1 MNSVC
6 FYLLLVFTS
15 TVQKIALMLLVTG
28 TSFLSFI
35 HRQKARGSVHS
46 YMMYSNSEYA
56 DMHLVYGAADG
67 NALEA
72 RRRYSELFPRRQL
85 PNHQTF
91 VSVDRRMRQYG
102 IRPGPHSGRPLAHAV
117 HIEEHV
123 LDLVHRDPAISTRQI
138 SAALGLPQSTVWRLI
153 RRQQLYPFHLQ
164 KVQDLT
170 PADYPRRQQFCQW
183 LRQCQANDPMFIRRI
198 LFTDEAMFT
207 RGV

>member
-1 MNSVC
+1 M
-6 FYLLLVFTS
+6 
-15 TVQKIALMLLVTG
+15 
-28 TSFLSFI
+28 
-35 HRQKARGSVHS
+35 
-46 YMMYSNSEYA
+46 
-56 DMHLVYGAADG
+56 YGAADG

-72 RRRYSELFPRRQL
+72 RRRYSEIPRQQL

-123 LDLVHRDPAISTRQI
+123 LDLVYRGPAISTRQI
-138 SAALGLPQSTVWRLI
+138 SATLGFPQSTVWRLI
-153 RRQQLYPFHLQ
+153 RRQQLYPFHLK

-183 LRQCQANDPMFIRRI
+183 LRQCQANDPMFIWRI

-207 RGV
+207 HGGVINSHNMHQWAEENPGARIVHGYQHQFSINIWCGIMGKYMG

>member
-1 MNSVC
+1 
-6 FYLLLVFTS
+6 
-15 TVQKIALMLLVTG
+15 
-28 TSFLSFI
+28 
-35 HRQKARGSVHS
+35 
-46 YMMYSNSEYA
+46 MMYSNSEYA

-72 RRRYSELFPRRQL
+72 RRRYSELFPRQQL

-102 IRPGPHSGRPLAHAV
+102 IHPGPHSGRPLAHAV

-123 LDLVHRDPAISTRQI
+123 LDLVHRDPVISTRQI

-170 PADYPRRQQFCQW
+170 PAEYPAVSNSASGYDRVR
-183 LRQCQANDPMFIRRI
+183 LMIQCSFGRYYSQMRPC
-198 LFTDEAMFT
+198 LPV
-207 RGV
+207 GV